1 MITNSI
7 KVKRKTMESIDS
19 DTTITT
25 TPEMPKK
32 KHHTERQ
39 LNTIRLIHEKVAA
52 YDNLCRRA
60 ILEQTTENKQKQ
72 DDYSLHLRNVSQLA
86 SYISTFTENVDG
98 YIWATSKIR
107 ALITAELKSKSL
119 IISDGLIRNPKTD
132 PYVNLP
138 ASGNTM
144 TILLPTNHLEEMR
157 LNLSQL
163 LVDEPVRILAPCNN
177 MILVIETGSSFC
189 DISRSIYQKVRQ
201 EIGEFLFEH
210 SLKFSEQNIE
220 KHNYLYF
227 IN

>member
-177 MILVIETGSSFC
+177 MILVIETGDTFC
-189 DISRSIYQKVRQ
+189 EINRSTYQKVRQ
-201 EIGEFLFEH
+201 GIGEFLFEH
-210 SLKFSEQNIE
+210 SLKYSEQSIE
-220 KHNYLYF
+220 KHSYLYF
-227 IN
+227 IE